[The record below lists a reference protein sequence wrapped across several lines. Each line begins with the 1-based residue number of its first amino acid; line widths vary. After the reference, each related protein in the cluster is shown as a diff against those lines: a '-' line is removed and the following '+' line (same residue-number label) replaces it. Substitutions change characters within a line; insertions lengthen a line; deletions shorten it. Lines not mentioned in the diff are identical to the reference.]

1 MTEILKKY
9 KYNLN
14 VTNNKIIRYI
24 TQILTGHN
32 NLNHSRANR
41 KRNRQPFCTYCKNIR
56 ETSEHYLGKMSRLP
70 KHKNTKTLYL
80 QCFGKDHN
88 INKRNC

>member
-14 VTNNKIIRYI
+14 VTNNKKIRYI

-56 ETSEHYLGKMSRLP
+56 ETSEHYLGKMSSLP
-70 KHKNTKTLYL
+70 KHKNTM
-80 QCFGKDHN
+80 FW
-88 INKRNC
+88 